1 VILVKLYQLQRKDNC
16 INYSKTTNI
25 TCQ

>member
-16 INYSKTTNI
+16 INYS
-25 TCQ
+25 